1 MSTARQI
8 QEICDQIA
16 REFHPQKIVV
26 FGSHAYGRP
35 GPFSDLDLLVVMPFE
50 GSPLQQAARI
60 ISRINPQLG
69 LDLIVRTPEEVAAR
83 LALQDSFMR
92 EILERGKV
100 AYEADH
106 A

>member
-1 MSTARQI
+1 MSSDEQV
-8 QEICDQIA
+8 QEICDTIA
-16 REFHPQKIVV
+16 REFHPEKIVV
-26 FGSHAYGRP
+26 FGSHAYGNP

-60 ISRINPQLG
+60 ITRVKPQLG
-69 LDLIVRTPEEVAAR
+69 IDLIVRTPEQVAKR
-83 LALQDSFMR
+83 LALQDAFMR